1 MPLVKLKSRI
11 PQIQAEL
18 VAKSEGVMK
27 AGAEAVSV
35 GAKMRAPDA
44 PPEGEGLVEAI
55 HVEDDVEGFYVVA
68 GDDDVFYGH
77 FVENGTVKQPPRPF
91 LIPALEAAAPGI
103 IAGVQRVLRGI

>member
-1 MPLVKLKSRI
+1 
-11 PQIQAEL
+11 
-18 VAKSEGVMK
+18 
-27 AGAEAVSV
+27 
-35 GAKMRAPDA
+35 
-44 PPEGEGLVEAI
+44 
-55 HVEDDVEGFYVVA
+55 VVA